1 MALTKLGS
9 PIKTQILAVLQSLVS
24 GGYLNSFVSL
34 DKTPDPL
41 NDTAIAGY
49 PFAIVGMSPVDSVM
63 EDQATNL
70 RTYRYDIL
78 FALDPATLANPNTD
92 VEDLIDA
99 ALNGFDTA
107 FTLNGAAVGATVPPA
122 RVTGSGPIS
131 TSTKNLLV
139 FIVRIEARALYQIG
153 S

>member
-1 MALTKLGS
+1 MATKLAS
-9 PIKTQILAVLQSLVS
+9 PIKTQILAVLQSLVAN
-24 GGYLNSFVSL
+24 GYLNSFVSL

-41 NDTAIAGY
+41 TDTPVNGY

-63 EDQATNL
+63 EDQANNM

-78 FALDPATLANPNTD
+78 FVLNPQELKNPDTD

-99 ALNGFDTA
+99 ALNAFDTA
-107 FTLNGAAVGATVPPA
+107 FTLNGAAIGATVPPA
-122 RVTGSGPIS
+122 RVTGSGPVS
-131 TSTKNLLV
+131 TSTQTLLV
-139 FIVRIEARALYQIG
+139 FVVRIEARALYQIG